1 MAGCAHFA
9 IAGAPQPALRHRAG
23 KKNLDTGTKTS
34 RYREGLT
41 TIEKALGSSGSL
53 VLGLY
58 IYSASLALQK
68 SQTWRP
74 EYRKIKGHVIG
85 TPAIVASMPGIS
97 QTELAQL
104 LDCERATA
112 GLQVAE
118 CVRLGWIRR
127 VLSPH
132 DKRRYE
138 LQITPKGE
146 RMLAEVRQ
154 IIARHEAEFLA
165 PLSKGERETLRE
177 LLGEADQLRGLPPPR
192 PGSPRPPQSS
202 GDDHPHAGLL
212 QHLGVLRGDARDR

>member
-1 MAGCAHFA
+1 M
-9 IAGAPQPALRHRAG
+9 
-23 KKNLDTGTKTS
+23 DTGTKTS
-34 RYREGLT
+34 RRREGLT
-41 TIEKALGSSGSL
+41 TIEKALGSAGSL

-58 IYSASLALQK
+58 IYSAGLALQK

-104 LDCERATA
+104 LDCERRATA

-165 PLSKGERETLRE
+165 PLSQGERETLRE
-177 LLGEADQLRGLPPPR
+177 LLAKLI
-192 PGSPRPPQSS
+192 S
-202 GDDHPHAGLL
+202 
-212 QHLGVLRGDARDR
+212 

>member
-1 MAGCAHFA
+1 MPGRP
-9 IAGAPQPALRHRAG
+9 I
-23 KKNLDTGTKTS
+23 LDTSTKRS

-41 TIEKALGSSGSL
+41 TIEKALGSAGSL

-58 IYSASLALQK
+58 IYSAAAAMER
-68 SQTWRP
+68 SQAWRP

-85 TPAIVASMPGIS
+85 TPSIVSLRPGIS

-104 LDCERATA
+104 LSCERATA

-118 CVRLGWIRR
+118 CVRLGWIKR
-127 VLSPH
+127 VLSPQ

-165 PLSKGERETLRE
+165 PLSRTERETLRN
-177 LLGEADQLRGLPPPR
+177 LLAKLISD
-192 PGSPRPPQSS
+192 
-202 GDDHPHAGLL
+202 
-212 QHLGVLRGDARDR
+212 

>member
-1 MAGCAHFA
+1 
-9 IAGAPQPALRHRAG
+9 
-23 KKNLDTGTKTS
+23 LDKSTKRT

-41 TIEKALGSSGSL
+41 TIERALGGSGGV

-58 IYSASLALQK
+58 IYSASLALK
-68 SQTWRP
+68 HSQTLRP
-74 EYRKIKGHVIG
+74 EYRKIMGHVIG
-85 TPAIVASMPGIS
+85 TPSIVSLMPGIS

-104 LDCERATA
+104 LGCERATA

-118 CVRLGWIRR
+118 CVRHGWIKR
-127 VLSPH
+127 VLSPQ

-165 PLSKGERETLRE
+165 PLSRPERENLRE
-177 LLGEADQLRGLPPPR
+177 LLAKLI
-192 PGSPRPPQSS
+192 S
-202 GDDHPHAGLL
+202 
-212 QHLGVLRGDARDR
+212 

>member
-1 MAGCAHFA
+1 M
-9 IAGAPQPALRHRAG
+9 
-23 KKNLDTGTKTS
+23 DTSAKRS

-41 TIEKALGSSGSL
+41 TIEKALGSSGNL

-58 IYSASLALQK
+58 IYSASLALEH

-85 TPAIVASMPGIS
+85 TPAIVSLRPGIS

-104 LDCERATA
+104 LGCERATA

-118 CVRLGWIRR
+118 CVRLGWIKR

-146 RMLAEVRQ
+146 RMLTEVRQ
-154 IIARHEAEFLA
+154 IIARHESEFLA
-165 PLSKGERETLRE
+165 PLSKPERETLRD
-177 LLGEADQLRGLPPPR
+177 LLAKLI
-192 PGSPRPPQSS
+192 S
-202 GDDHPHAGLL
+202 
-212 QHLGVLRGDARDR
+212 

>member
-1 MAGCAHFA
+1 M
-9 IAGAPQPALRHRAG
+9 
-23 KKNLDTGTKTS
+23 DTSTKRS

-41 TIEKALGSSGSL
+41 RIETALGSAGSL

-58 IYSASLALQK
+58 IHSASIALEK
-68 SQTWRP
+68 SQTWRA

-85 TPAIVASMPGIS
+85 TPAIVSLMPGIS

-104 LDCERATA
+104 LNCERATA

-118 CVRLGWIRR
+118 CVRLGWIKR
-127 VLSPH
+127 VVSPQ

-165 PLSKGERETLRE
+165 PLSKGERE
-177 LLGEADQLRGLPPPR
+177 QLR
-192 PGSPRPPQSS
+192 
-202 GDDHPHAGLL
+202 DLL
-212 QHLGVLRGDARDR
+212 AKLIS